1 MARITRE
8 EAAGYIER
16 FLAGTD
22 GPKEWDWFITVR
34 QKDPDIEKIRV
45 VCAGLPEAYPPL
57 GRGYCGPSGLSVL
70 RQLLH
75 ELRRRE

>member
-45 VCAGLPEAYPPL
+45 VCAGLPKRIP
-57 GRGYCGPSGLSVL
+57 R
-70 RQLLH
+70 
-75 ELRRRE
+75 